1 MEVGRRQLRGRATP
15 QVDGGEGDGIV
26 GHAIAQQEHLAAE
39 SVDIAVVQLGAHG
52 GIEAA
57 IDATARTERN
67 VNVKSGFHIVMQKGP
82 VEPISEQNY

>member
-1 MEVGRRQLRGRATP
+1 MEIGRQQLRGRATP

-39 SVDIAVVQLGAHG
+39 RVDIAVVQLGAHG

-57 IDATARTERN
+57 IDATARTKRN
-67 VNVKSGFHIVMQKGP
+67 MQ
-82 VEPISEQNY
+82 I